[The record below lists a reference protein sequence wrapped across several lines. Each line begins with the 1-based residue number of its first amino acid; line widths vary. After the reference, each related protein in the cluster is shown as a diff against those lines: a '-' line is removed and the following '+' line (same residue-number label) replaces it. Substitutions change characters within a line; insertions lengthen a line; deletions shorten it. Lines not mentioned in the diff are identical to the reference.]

1 MERGEI
7 TAPGTWWMEA
17 WCPKAG
23 NSHGCKASG
32 TENALDAE
40 EERGGAP
47 DWRPPTFDLGQP
59 NTAIPTP
66 GHQGVQLKARSKCTM
81 ITGEAVTAYLLI
93 EEGC

>member
-47 DWRPPTFDLGQP
+47 DWRPPTFDLG
-59 NTAIPTP
+59 
-66 GHQGVQLKARSKCTM
+66 
-81 ITGEAVTAYLLI
+81 
-93 EEGC
+93 